1 MEQKNGLETKV
12 DRKPQLK
19 ALNENESEEIDLL
32 DLARFLIHHILA
44 IILCAVIGVAAG
56 FIYHDI
62 ILDKSYHA
70 DTSIFIANTDT
81 VVTVSD
87 LQVSSELTVDYQ
99 KILESRAT
107 LKSVIEDQKLNMDY
121 YQLRSIMTVN
131 NDTGSHILTIGVTT
145 SDPKLSKNIA
155 NSILNIGMQ
164 RIRNVVPGS
173 ELTIVDSSEAE
184 YVKEVTVSRKKCIM
198 MGGMVGFVLAAGVLI
213 ILYLM
218 DSTLKDEEDLKKW
231 MKVPVLASIP
241 QLGKKKTIV
250 TEELPF
256 QATEAFNTL
265 CGNIQMSGY
274 KLQVIGVTSAFAN
287 EGKSS
292 VSYHFAKSMARYGK
306 KVLLLDT
313 DMRKSVLG
321 LQLPLILKDR
331 ASQKMLGL
339 SDYLCTD
346 IEVKEIIYQTKTPG
360 FDIIGAGKVPPNAAT
375 LLSGSRFGELIE
387 SLRANYDY
395 IIVDTPPV
403 NVVVDG
409 MFVMNDCDGSVIVL
423 EAGSTERKMAEKA
436 IQIVQQAEANFLG
449 VVMNKVRYA
458 NGYYGYSYKYGYGYG
473 PDGKNEKKTTVKKQK
488 KRKKR

>member
-1 MEQKNGLETKV
+1 MEQKKDLETKV
-12 DRKPQLK
+12 ERKTQPRQQ
-19 ALNENESEEIDLL
+19 ANRNDVIDLV
-32 DLARFLIHHILA
+32 DLARFLLRHILV
-44 IILCAVIGVAAG
+44 IIICAVIGVAVG

-70 DTSIFIANTDT
+70 DASIFIANTDT

-121 YQLRSIMTVN
+121 YQLRSIMTVS

-145 SDPKLSKNIA
+145 SDPELSKNIA

-198 MGGMVGFVLAAGVLI
+198 MGGMAGFVLAAGVLI

-241 QLGKKKTIV
+241 QLGKKRTII

-274 KLQVIGVTSAFAN
+274 RLQVIGVTSAFAN

-292 VSYHFAKSMARYGK
+292 VSYHFAKSMAEYGK
-306 KVLLLDT
+306 KVVLLDA

-331 ASQKMLGL
+331 VSQKMSGL

-346 IEVKEIIYQTKTPG
+346 IEVKEIIYQTKIPG

-375 LLSGSRFGELIE
+375 LLSGSRFGELID
-387 SLRANYDY
+387 SLREDYDY

-409 MFVMNDCDGSVIVL
+409 MFVMNECDGSVIVL
-423 EAGSTERKMAEKA
+423 EAGTTERKMAEKA
-436 IQIVQQAEANFLG
+436 IQTVQQAEANFLG

-473 PDGKNEKKTTVKKQK
+473 SDAKHEKTTTKKQQK